1 MKRALL
7 ILSGLGLLCAVVEAV
22 YLLLPS
28 QIAQRLPDQ
37 QAINVGATAILIALP
52 ILGVI
57 DAILGVVAAGQRRA
71 SRWTVVFVVLAVITI
86 PLYGCGFI
94 LSLLDAFPGNQG
106 IGIIATVLL
115 FFPIVIFLVALIFAL
130 RPPAQSAAAPAI
142 VSHAIDS
149 GPPRE

>member
-7 ILSGLGLLCAVVEAV
+7 ILSGLGLLSAVGAVV

-28 QIAQRLPDQ
+28 QIAQQLPDQ
-37 QAINVGATAILIALP
+37 QTISLVETVILVALP

-71 SRWTVVFVVLAVITI
+71 SRWTVAFVVLAVITI
-86 PLYGCGFI
+86 PLYGCGFL

-106 IGIIATVLL
+106 IGIIATALL
-115 FFPIVIFLVALIFAL
+115 FFPIVIFLAALTFAL
-130 RPPAQSAAAPAI
+130 RPPAQTTAAPAI
-142 VSHAIDS
+142 V
-149 GPPRE
+149 